1 MLLSVFQMV
10 RSYARKTDRAKYGN
24 NSLQAALDAVKDG
37 MSLKRASV
45 QFGISRPVL
54 RRHRDGKVR
63 NPGESR
69 LGNFVAV
76 FSEELERK
84 LVDKIKMMERSMYGL
99 TTVDVR
105 RIAYELAVKLN
116 VKHGFNLESKM
127 AGKEWLRSFMKRNKD
142 LSIRAPEATN
152 ISRAVGFYR
161 AQVAIF
167 TNLLKECFQSSKY
180 SAQSIWNVDESGIT
194 NVHKPCKIVATKG
207 ARQVSKITS
216 GERGATV
223 TVICA
228 MSAAGQYVPPMMI
241 WPRKRMADALMR
253 GAPPGSIGAVSDNG
267 WTDCSLFVKW
277 LHHFISFDKC
287 SVDSPSIL
295 IIDGHGSHK
304 SLEAID
310 LARDHG
316 VTMITLPPH
325 TTHRL
330 QPLDVTFFKSLKA
343 NYNAAADSFLMSNP
357 GKRVTFFD
365 MADLF
370 GKAYCKSA
378 SIEKA
383 VRGFEH
389 TGIWPLDEAKFSD
402 EQFAASVVTDE
413 PLPQTSEVTGKAPA
427 TVADQEQSTS
437 VLLVDLVQTST
448 EASASV
454 SVQDPVATQTAGHI
468 MDVAEISES
477 AARFR
482 SSPSS

>member
-1 MLLSVFQMV
+1 M
-10 RSYARKTDRAKYGN
+10 GN
-24 NSLQAALDAVKDG
+24 YS
-37 MSLKRASV
+37 
-45 QFGISRPVL
+45 
-54 RRHRDGKVR
+54 
-63 NPGESR
+63 
-69 LGNFVAV
+69 AV
-76 FSEELERK
+76 FSEELERQ

-116 VKHGFNLESKM
+116 VKHGFNPGTKM
-127 AGKEWLRSFMKRNKD
+127 AGKEWLRSFLKRNAD

-152 ISRAVGFYR
+152 ISRAVGFNR

-167 TNLLKECFQSSKY
+167 TNLLKECFQSGKY
-180 SAQSIWNVDESGIT
+180 TAQSIWNVDESGIT

-207 ARQVSKITS
+207 ARQVNKITS

-267 WTDCSLFVKW
+267 WTDCSLFVTW
-277 LHHFISFDKC
+277 LRHFISFAKC
-287 SVDSPSIL
+287 SQESPSIL

-304 SLEAID
+304 SLEAVD
-310 LARDHG
+310 LARAHG
-316 VTMITLPPH
+316 ITMITLPPH

-357 GKRVTFFD
+357 GKRITFFD

-378 SIEKA
+378 SVEKA
-383 VRGFEH
+383 VRGFEN

-402 EQFAASVVTDE
+402 EQFAASNVTDE
-413 PLPQTSEVTGKAPA
+413 PLPQTSDVTSAA
-427 TVADQEQSTS
+427 SASVANQEQSTS
-437 VLLVDLVQTST
+437 VLLTDCVQTST
-448 EASASV
+448 AAATSAV
-454 SVQDPVATQTAGHI
+454 SQDRVATDVAGHI
-468 MDVAEISES
+468 VNVTGISES
-477 AARFR
+477 L
-482 SSPSS
+482 SPDSVQCMNSIVPSDGLPQASCSTGNQDQATSNAGKLNLHMT